1 MELENI
7 QVISGGSLPVSLSR
21 YGKGVLVNK
30 CNPVLIYS
38 SDMSYIPIHLTQRL
52 LIPITYSSLD
62 KHIVCVSSDI
72 EVVSL
77 EMNPPYKLISTELYS
92 FTSPVRR
99 IAYLPHLDSL
109 ILIENSTPNK
119 LHRWDLS
126 SNSLKA
132 SYNLDPDDNILLL
145 TSLEDEIYLGGS
157 HKDKGVATILR
168 VKEDDLE
175 IVWRG
180 LFPHKVHG
188 ITRVDS
194 TLVVASDATVI
205 SI

>member
-7 QVISGGSLPVSLSR
+7 QVLSGGSLPVSLSR

-38 SDMSYIPIHLTQRL
+38 SDMSYIPIHLSQRL

-77 EMNPPYKLISTELYS
+77 EMIPAYKLISTELYS
-92 FTSPVRR
+92 FTAPVRR
-99 IAYLPHLDSL
+99 ITYLPHLDSL
-109 ILIENSTPNK
+109 ILIEHSTPNK

-132 SYNLDPDDNILLL
+132 SYNLDPDDTILFLR
-145 TSLEDEIYLGGS
+145 SLEDELYLGGS
-157 HKDKGVATILR
+157 HCEKGVATILR

-180 LFPHKVHG
+180 LFPDIVHS